1 MNLVAKEYVACRLN
15 DDGALVLSEFTG
27 AAQQLD
33 QAWLVNPYDIDGT
46 KRTMLE
52 AMTADPVEI
61 TRRMSILRA
70 RVHEYDVARW
80 AQLFM
85 ATLEGLL

>member
-1 MNLVAKEYVACRLN
+1 
-15 DDGALVLSEFTG
+15 
-27 AAQQLD
+27 
-33 QAWLVNPYDIDGT
+33 
-46 KRTMLE
+46 
-52 AMTADPVEI
+52 
-61 TRRMSILRA
+61 MSILRA